1 MPEKE
6 NLFLLV
12 ASFNGK
18 GAANLITDRTRG
30 RGMKEE
36 KVVVVVSN
44 EEKQIGTND
53 EDSNANF
60 TIART
65 TIQYLHGK
73 CSISKFQMP
82 TTQNF
87 CYYQ

>member
-1 MPEKE
+1 M
-6 NLFLLV
+6 L
-12 ASFNGK
+12 
-18 GAANLITDRTRG
+18 ANLITDRTRG

-36 KVVVVVSN
+36 KVVLVSN

-53 EDSNANF
+53 EDSNADF
-60 TIART
+60 TIAST

-73 CSISKFQMP
+73 CSISKLQMP
-82 TTQNF
+82 TTQNC

>member
-36 KVVVVVSN
+36 KVVLVSN

-53 EDSNANF
+53 EDSNADF
-60 TIART
+60 TIAST
-65 TIQYLHGK
+65 CTG
-73 CSISKFQMP
+73 SAP
-82 TTQNF
+82 
-87 CYYQ
+87 

>member
-1 MPEKE
+1 MPENE

-12 ASFNGK
+12 ASLNGV
-18 GAANLITDRTRG
+18 GLMLANLITDRTRG

-53 EDSNANF
+53 EDSNADF
-60 TIART
+60 TIAST
-65 TIQYLHGK
+65 CTGSAL
-73 CSISKFQMP
+73 
-82 TTQNF
+82 
-87 CYYQ
+87 